1 MEDQVANER
10 GGAPVEPGGRG
21 MSFKDFDALLVR
33 EGALPS
39 PETAAR
45 PKVLVVDDDPTIRKS
60 LRGVLDA
67 WYDVTVCAS
76 AKEGRDA
83 VEDDTCAVV
92 LDVKMGKHDGF
103 WACDEIRRKHPD
115 VPVIFYSAYQ
125 DAKDPYDI
133 INHHRPFG
141 YITKS
146 GDIAC
151 LLGAIRTAV
160 DFYGKVLEGRRLI
173 EQHRK
178 VRTGG

>member
-1 MEDQVANER
+1 
-10 GGAPVEPGGRG
+10 
-21 MSFKDFDALLVR
+21 MSFKDFDALLDR

-39 PETAAR
+39 PRAASR

-60 LRGVLDA
+60 LRGILDA

-76 AKEGRDA
+76 AREGRDA
-83 VEDDTCAVV
+83 VDEDTCTVV

-115 VPVIFYSAYQ
+115 IPVIFYSAYQ

-133 INHHRPFG
+133 INQHRPFG

-146 GDIAC
+146 GDIAV

-160 DFYGKVLEGRRLI
+160 DFYGKVLEGKRLI
-173 EQHRK
+173 EVHR
-178 VRTGG
+178 RMRAGG